1 MGVWSQKESMQFK
14 ALQHTKMMEAN
25 YVQDIQ
31 LSTTLSMIYQPP
43 FDVKLTNSGNAALM
57 QHQSKPLRTIDFT
70 KIFCYNI
77 YRK

>member
-43 FDVKLTNSGNAALM
+43 FDVKLADSGNAALM
-57 QHQSKPLRTIDFT
+57 Q
-70 KIFCYNI
+70 Y
-77 YRK
+77 